1 MSDHQLQVTVYH
13 NLRLL
18 LEETDKQKFELLL
31 KQTLE
36 HLKRSNDTKNFAKYF
51 EIHYAYKKE
60 QWASC
65 YRRDATVNTNMY
77 VEAFHRVLKYV
88 YLKGRVNK
96 RLDKFIYILLKF
108 ARDKGFERLIKFE
121 KGKSTERLS
130 MISAR
135 HKSSLKLSFAQ
146 ISPGDKLSTWSVTS
160 SDEKQKCYYIT
171 LENRACPH
179 KCALCCSNCNICVHI
194 YMCDCAD
201 ALIRATICKH
211 IHLVARY
218 LSEQS
223 QQEQSSQPGTQASH
237 PMSASS
243 DENELLLET
252 LLGLEHNQ
260 PDTVAMLRSKAQAE
274 LFTLSSQLSIVED
287 TEILKDVR
295 HYIKLAINIIKAKSS
310 TPNSKLIPTS
320 SARREPANK
329 QIEKQ
334 RSFFS
339 MKRKRKHTQT
349 HIRNPTATEKDDLST
364 ALLEKCAA
372 LYGE

>member
-1 MSDHQLQVTVYH
+1 M
-13 NLRLL
+13 
-18 LEETDKQKFELLL
+18 DKQKFELL
-31 KQTLE
+31 QNLE
-36 HLKRSNDTKNFAKYF
+36 HLIRSNDTKNFAKYF

-108 ARDKGFERLIKFE
+108 AHDKGFECLIKFE
-121 KGKSTERLS
+121 KGKSTERSS

-146 ISPGDKLSTWSVTS
+146 ISPGDKLSTRTVTS
-160 SDEKQKCYYIT
+160 SDKKQKCYCIT
-171 LENRACPH
+171 LENRTCPH
-179 KCALCCSNCNICVHI
+179 KCALCCSDCNICVHT

-211 IHLVARY
+211 IHVVARY

-223 QQEQSSQPGTQASH
+223 QQEQSSQPGTQTSH
-237 PMSASS
+237 QRSARS

-252 LLGLEHNQ
+252 LLELEHNQ
-260 PDTVAMLRSKAQAE
+260 PDIVTMLRSKAQA
-274 LFTLSSQLSIVED
+274 LYHPSYLLLKIQKFLKMLYITL
-287 TEILKDVR
+287 
-295 HYIKLAINIIKAKSS
+295 N
-310 TPNSKLIPTS
+310 
-320 SARREPANK
+320 
-329 QIEKQ
+329 
-334 RSFFS
+334 
-339 MKRKRKHTQT
+339 
-349 HIRNPTATEKDDLST
+349 
-364 ALLEKCAA
+364 
-372 LYGE
+372 